1 MIYKGK
7 LPSLLA
13 LTVRAKPADNGA
25 LPDTFGKVRG
35 TWTAPTTRAPITEYA
50 VVLGRLWLLNAP
62 DASPSG
68 SAHDTDVADARRLLA
83 DQARLYDELGADPAA
98 LVSREAAWE
107 WARLM
112 RRCPW
117 CGLAGVCHDPD
128 SGEEIA
134 LP

>member
-68 SAHDTDVADARRLLA
+68 SAHDTDVADAGSWPTRL
-83 DQARLYDELGADPAA
+83 G
-98 LVSREAAWE
+98 STTS
-107 WARLM
+107 WAPTPRPSSAE
-112 RRCPW
+112 RPR
-117 CGLAGVCHDPD
+117 G
-128 SGEEIA
+128 SGRG
-134 LP
+134 